1 MQFKSFVRV
10 AAMIGL
16 VGVMSGCV
24 SFDVVRSNTVTTG
37 DVTKKQGP
45 GEVIATRDGLWA
57 GVVIYPLVPLP
68 PLVIKQGQEQTRVW
82 KQNGEVVYSEE
93 TDTRVE
99 GVSCALMILRCGS
112 SRTIGSWGDFL
123 FGDSGGY
130 H

>member
-1 MQFKSFVRV
+1 MQLKSFFRV
-10 AAMIGL
+10 VAVIGL
-16 VGVMSGCV
+16 VGGMSGCV
-24 SFDVVRSNTVTTG
+24 SFDVVKSKTVTTG

-45 GEVIATRDGLWA
+45 GEVIATRDGLWT
-57 GVVIYPLVPLP
+57 GVVIQPLVPLP
-68 PLVIKQGQEQTRVW
+68 PLVIKQGQEQTKVW

-93 TDTRVE
+93 TDTQVE
-99 GVSCALMILRCGS
+99 DVSCLFVILRCGS